1 MTAVLFSQACFV
13 SVFTVKNYVNY
24 SMLSIVKT
32 EVFLEY
38 SSKNLRSYV
47 NFLKSDTDV
56 NMYITTKEID
66 FFQVT
71 NLMHTSF
78 IL

>member
-1 MTAVLFSQACFV
+1 MTAVLFNQACFD

>member
-38 SSKNLRSYV
+38 SSKNLCAYV

>member
-1 MTAVLFSQACFV
+1 
-13 SVFTVKNYVNY
+13 
-24 SMLSIVKT
+24 MLSIVKT